1 MRLSILIS
9 QLTLEN
15 IYVQDLMVEQCS
27 FIAKLPLAVENNA
40 GIQDFGE
47 CVGTD

>member
-1 MRLSILIS
+1 
-9 QLTLEN
+9 
-15 IYVQDLMVEQCS
+15 MVEQCS
-27 FIAKLPLAVENNA
+27 FVAKLPLAVENNA